1 MGCGSVDDSFL
12 LLHIHDSDINKDM
25 IYRQYL
31 FENAENLQIY
41 KNTFTGC
48 TVAHTHART
57 HIHIHTHTDKMMT
70 KYRVQQRVMIRQLEI
85 LVYKNKRL
93 MSKRGRRALNRSKN
107 VILRDLLKIMQIIR
121 MDDEA
126 LLCSVLNSVFVIR

>member
-1 MGCGSVDDSFL
+1 
-12 LLHIHDSDINKDM
+12 M

-31 FENAENLQIY
+31 FEKAENLQIY

-57 HIHIHTHTDKMMT
+57 HMHKE
-70 KYRVQQRVMIRQLEI
+70 YRVQQCVMMRQLEF
-85 LVYKNKRL
+85 LVYKNKRQ
-93 MSKRGRRALNRSKN
+93 MSKRGRRAVNRSKN
-107 VILRDLLKIMQIIR
+107 VILQDLVKIMQIIR

-126 LLCSVLNSVFVIR
+126 LLCSVLNNVFVVR